1 MDKTLSFYNSNASS
15 FIERTVAADVGTLRE
30 RFINY
35 IPQNGYVLD
44 FGCGSGRDTKCFL
57 EAGFRVD
64 AVDGSEELCA
74 AASEY
79 SSVKVQCMDFFEL
92 DAEEQYDGIWAC
104 ASVLHVEKDRL
115 PELFRIMAT
124 ALKPGRVMYLSFK
137 YGDFSGIREGRLF
150 TDLTEV
156 SFRELL
162 TGFNDLSIEEEWISE
177 DSRPERTVRWLNEIV
192 RKAPG

>member
-15 FIERTVAADVGTLRE
+15 FIERTVAADVEALRK
-30 RFINY
+30 RFIKY

-64 AVDGSEELCA
+64 AVDGSEELCT

-79 SSVKVQCMDFFEL
+79 SGVKVRCMDFFEL
-92 DAEEQYDGIWAC
+92 DAKEKYDGIWAC

-115 PELFRIMAT
+115 SELFQIMT
-124 ALKPGRVMYLSFK
+124 DALKPGGVMYLSFK
-137 YGDFSGIREGRLF
+137 YGDFSGTREGRYF
-150 TDLTEV
+150 TDLTEK
-156 SFRELL
+156 SFKELL
-162 TGFNDLSIEEEWISE
+162 SGLDGLSIEEEWISE
-177 DSRPERTVRWLNEIV
+177 DVRPDRTVRWLNEIV
-192 RKAPG
+192 RKASG

>member
-15 FIERTVAADVGTLRE
+15 FIERTVAADVEALRK
-30 RFINY
+30 RFIKY

-44 FGCGSGRDTKCFL
+44 FGCGSGRDTKYFL
-57 EAGFRVD
+57 ETGFRVD
-64 AVDGSEELCA
+64 ATDGSEELCA

-79 SSVKVQCMDFFEL
+79 SGVKVQYMDFFKL

-104 ASVLHVEKDRL
+104 ASVLHVEKGRL
-115 PELFRIMAT
+115 PELFRIMAH
-124 ALKPGRVMYLSFK
+124 ALKPGGVMYLSFK
-137 YGDFSGIREGRLF
+137 YGDFSGTREGRHF

-162 TGFNDLSIEEEWISE
+162 TTLNDLGIEEEWISE
-177 DSRPERTVRWLNEIV
+177 DSRPDRTVIWLNEIM
-192 RKAPG
+192 RKASG